1 MPRILTQQI
10 ATRRPGG
17 QEEFDFSLAF
27 GLEGGDHRQFMTGW
41 LRGVDPEV
49 ERLQWCLALFA
60 LEGNWRGIGAPE
72 RSRTSDLRLRRPS
85 LYPAELRAR
94 ASLGLIGGTH

>member
-49 ERLQWCLALFA
+49 ERLQWRLALICA
-60 LEGNWRGIGAPE
+60 GEDMARDW
-72 RSRTSDLRLRRPS
+72 
-85 LYPAELRAR
+85 RAR
-94 ASLGLIGGTH
+94 EESNL